1 MSKTNEI
8 PFTFTAPSFA
18 ILDVDQNAVITTQWG
33 NLAIFNVKA
42 VAEQVVKQ
50 SRRNLKIVAVMITP
64 VTEQ

>member
-50 SRRNLKIVAVMITP
+50 SRRNLKVVAVIIQP
-64 VTEQ
+64 VTQQ